1 MQITLTSLY
10 YSSEKSK
17 VITFIMKT
25 NNKIQTNIFKS
36 AHRYLYILLFINNL
50 NSSRHTSFFN
60 KEKKKNE
67 KKKTTRKRKLNI
79 NQNAIPG

>member
-17 VITFIMKT
+17 VITFIMKA

-60 KEKKKNE
+60 KETKNNE
-67 KKKTTRKRKLNI
+67 KKTTRKRKLNI